1 MAIIIADIHADIQK
15 ARAFLAYEPQSEHI
29 ILGDLVDARN
39 QKVSFDA
46 ELECLELL
54 IASESVLL
62 WGNHDLAYTPEQ
74 PWGCYTEFSW
84 IHDSEVNSYTC
95 QSDYLLKKYQANGD
109 LWYRDIFEDR
119 YQAAKT
125 NGRFRA
131 AYAVDGWLCSHA
143 GISPGVAD
151 IIPLEIISA
160 GASSIADWL
169 NEEFQLEFRTPANK
183 TCDGRQ
189 PRLGVGPLFQIHRC
203 RFGDDPF
210 GGIFWFDPIG
220 EMTDPSPVVGKQI
233 YGHTPVP
240 YPEIG
245 EYWVNLNAFE
255 EDGIW
260 VFDTQENCLKEIG
273 SGENIPVG
281 VPA

>member
-1 MAIIIADIHADIQK
+1 MWIK
-15 ARAFLAYEPQSEHI
+15 P
-29 ILGDLVDARN
+29 N
-39 QKVSFDA
+39 VSFDA

-62 WGNHDLAYTPEQ
+62 WENHDLAYTPEQ
-74 PWGCYTEFSW
+74 PWGCYTEFGK
-84 IHDSEVNSYTC
+84 IHDSEVDRYTY
-95 QSDYLLKKYQANGD
+95 QSDYLLDKYQVNGD
-109 LWYRDIFEDR
+109 LWSRDVFEDR
-119 YQAAKT
+119 YQAART

-131 AYAVDGWLCSHA
+131 AYAVDGWLCTHA
-143 GISPGVAD
+143 GVSPGVAD
-151 IIPLEIISA
+151 IIPPEIISS

-169 NEEFQLEFRTPANK
+169 DEEFQREFRIPVNKANN
-183 TCDGRQ
+183 GRQ
-189 PRLGVGPLFQIHRC
+189 PRLGLGPLFQIHRC

-220 EMTDPSPVVGKQI
+220 EMTDPSPLVGKQI
-233 YGHTPVP
+233 YGYTPVP

-260 VFDTQENCLKEIG
+260 VFDTQENRLIEIS